1 MVPAPAT
8 TGPGTPRAT
17 EGEPRRAAEY
27 PELHSAP
34 RQLPPGAAYAP
45 QHAPAPAP
53 SRLVDS
59 PVNYSRPL
67 SISPAPPPPPHHQ
80 QHSNSAPPA
89 LHTRRSFVGPAHHL
103 ASPSSSSSSTRAP
116 TPGAPSPSTR
126 TAAASGMSLASQY
139 PTFVPAPAFSPEDR
153 GPYPPSPARDVRE
166 PTQVKADYL
175 DSAPSSAAP
184 APTLARPRSLAA
196 FHEPASSS
204 AAAAAAASRDLDMAG
219 VGTRASLILPSSS
232 TTAAASTSAPVLL
245 SPPSRATG
253 GAPAPA
259 RSPQLVA
266 ASPYASAPSASA
278 ALVSPSPVAGPAPP
292 PAAPAAYSTAPAP
305 GPPPPPPPPHLV
317 PQPEVCVECMMRDR
331 DMADVDVTGARV
343 WERDSDAEW
352 DEQVRWEADQVEQLN
367 GGGGGPGSYDVH
379 GGGNGSSESGGA
391 LGGPGVRRSVYER
404 ESSSAH
410 TGVGAGPGG
419 RRRLGKGQLLTS
431 GNLKVWTTMNP
442 PAAAHRWRTLQTFL
456 ATQAHYLELDR
467 QARIREASAAAAAV
481 SASSSPHGSSPIEL
495 LPTAVGAPPRNRA
508 SSLLS
513 PESLA
518 AEKAA
523 LEHEERVA
531 LRAIK
536 SRSRATLA
544 DETNLHQ
551 HQHHL
556 AGNQNFRHSSA
567 SLLPP
572 PSLYNGASG
581 NGGGGGGGG
590 NASSG
595 SSMRSYSAGDQP
607 WLGPTLRRLSSPS
620 AGAPVPG
627 AAGASQLSA
636 SPPKSPATSMASSR
650 FAFPKFAR
658 SSTDLRSL
666 PPAGGGGGGGGA
678 TPRSVSPARTSG
690 DGSARRP
697 TSMWSRF
704 RQSASAASVLSFAP
718 SGSMMDMHLGLEQ
731 DQRAG
736 LAAAGGPG
744 YGSLGHYGAGVGGGF
759 GGGGAA
765 MYAAQHGAGAGAGA
779 AGYGF
784 GSPQQAVY
792 DTYGAAAMSDPA
804 VARHADRRE
813 RERVLA
819 ETAAAREAAA
829 AAAAAEAEHGAGKK
843 KKKGLKGFFN
853 KLVGGGGGGGS
864 GRARSRTLGSS
875 SAPATPGVDRGAPF
889 DASLGPGSRY
899 GGAGAAADDE
909 LAPPPPLSAL
919 ANEPRYHLRSGSS
932 SSVDSLGPYTP
943 PLPPQQQFRQSYHM
957 SMPGGGHAADRQ
969 SILTLGSFTST
980 RSNGNGGGGG
990 GGGSS
995 NKAASGAGAR
1005 ASTVPSRNSWVG
1017 RPSLD
1022 SVRRPGSFA
1031 GGQALGGGPGDAE
1044 TETEVLA
1051 GAVDDL
1057 DLDPE
1062 QQHDDEHELLQPPP
1076 QPRSQ
1081 KSLPLLPSEATYR
1094 GGSPSPHGASPYD
1107 PYHAANTA
1115 PRAGP
1120 PASFDAPLA
1129 SAGPYGNYGASRSA
1143 YTLGSS
1149 PAADS
1154 RASLAQEFGLVGG
1167 DREQDEQQQQ
1177 HTVRKSRSRPKVFSL
1192 SFGSNGGKKS
1202 QHRQSS
1208 AEVPGLATPPPP
1220 PLPSAARGASLDS
1233 SSVMRYAEP
1242 YDGRPP
1248 AEALVGGMR

>member
-1 MVPAPAT
+1 MQAPPT
-8 TGPGTPRAT
+8 TGTPQGS
-17 EGEPRRAAEY
+17 EGGARRGAEY
-27 PELHSAP
+27 LGQHTAR

-53 SRLVDS
+53 PPPQPPRRLVES

-67 SISPAPPPPPHHQ
+67 SVSPAPPPPPQQQQQQQQ

-89 LHTRRSFVGPAHHL
+89 LHTRRSFIGPSHL
-103 ASPSSSSSSTRAP
+103 ASPSSSPSTT
-116 TPGAPSPSTR
+116 TPAPSPNGAPSTR
-126 TAAASGMSLASQY
+126 TAAASGMSLASQL
-139 PTFVPAPAFSPEDR
+139 PSFVPAVAFSPEDR
-153 GPYPPSPARDVRE
+153 GPYPPLASPTRELRE
-166 PTQVKADYL
+166 PASAVADYL
-175 DSAPSSAAP
+175 DAA
-184 APTLARPRSLAA
+184 TTAA
-196 FHEPASSS
+196 ATAAQGASSSS
-204 AAAAAAASRDLDMAG
+204 AAAAAPRVGLDDLDMAG
-219 VGTRASLILPSSS
+219 VGTRASLILPSSFS
-232 TTAAASTSAPVLL
+232 GAPTPSSSSGAPVPLL
-245 SPPSRATG
+245 SPPRT
-253 GAPAPA
+253 GAPTPA

-278 ALVSPSPVAGPAPP
+278 ALVSASASPVGAPP
-292 PAAPAAYSTAPAP
+292 PPLAPPATPAQAYAAPPGAQPPKPP
-305 GPPPPPPPPHLV
+305 GPPQPPPHLV
-317 PQPEVCVECMMRDR
+317 AQPEVCVECMMRDR

-352 DEQVRWEADQVEQLN
+352 DEQCRWEDQVELL
-367 GGGGGPGSYDVH
+367 GAGAGAGAGSGSGHEAH
-379 GGGNGSSESGGA
+379 GGGNGSSESGAGA
-391 LGGPGVRRSVYER
+391 GVRRSVYER

-410 TGVGAGPGG
+410 TGAGAGAGG

-467 QARIREASAAAAAV
+467 QARIREASAAAAAA
-481 SASSSPHGSSPIEL
+481 ASSSPHGPSPIEH
-495 LPTAVGAPPRNRA
+495 LPAVTASTQPRNRA

-551 HQHHL
+551 HQHQHQF
-556 AGNQNFRHSSA
+556 AGGNQSFRHSSA

-572 PSLYNGASG
+572 PSLYNGVAGG
-581 NGGGGGGGG
+581 NGGGG

-607 WLGPTLRRLSSPS
+607 WLGPALRRLSSPS
-620 AGAPVPG
+620 AAGAPAG
-627 AAGASQLSA
+627 AGAGASQLSA

-666 PPAGGGGGGGGA
+666 PPGGGTGGGGGA

-744 YGSLGHYGAGVGGGF
+744 YGSLGHYGG

-779 AGYGF
+779 GYGF

-792 DTYGAAAMSDPA
+792 DAYGAAAMSDPA

-853 KLVGGGGGGGS
+853 KLVGGGGGGG
-864 GRARSRTLGSS
+864 RARSRTLGSS

-899 GGAGAAADDE
+899 GADDDE

-957 SMPGGGHAADRQ
+957 PMHGGGAHAADRQ
-969 SILTLGSFTST
+969 SVLTLGSFTST
-980 RSNGNGGGGG
+980 RSNGGGGGG
-990 GGGSS
+990 GGG
-995 NKAASGAGAR
+995 NKPSSGAGAR

-1022 SVRRPGSFA
+1022 SVRRPGSF
-1031 GGQALGGGPGDAE
+1031 GGGPALGGGGGGPGDAE
-1044 TETEVLA
+1044 TEVLA
-1051 GAVDDL
+1051 GGVDDL
-1057 DLDPE
+1057 DLEPE
-1062 QQHDDEHELLQPPP
+1062 QQHGDDEHELLQPPP
-1076 QPRSQ
+1076 HPRSQ

-1094 GGSPSPHGASPYD
+1094 GSPSPHGASSPYD
-1107 PYHAANTA
+1107 PYHAA
-1115 PRAGP
+1115 RAGP
-1120 PASFDAPLA
+1120 SAGYDVPE
-1129 SAGPYGNYGASRSA
+1129 AGPYGNYGASRSA
-1143 YTLGSS
+1143 YTLGSN

-1154 RASLAQEFGLVGG
+1154 RASLAQEFGLVG
-1167 DREQDEQQQQ
+1167 DQEQQ
-1177 HTVRKSRSRPKVFSL
+1177 HTVRKSRSRHKVFSL
-1192 SFGSNGGKKS
+1192 SFGSNSGKKG

-1208 AEVPGLATPPPP
+1208 AEVGPPPP
-1220 PLPSAARGASLDS
+1220 PSLPQPSAARGASLDS
-1233 SSVMRYAEP
+1233 SSVMRYAEA
-1242 YDGRPP
+1242 YDGRPQG
-1248 AEALVGGMR
+1248 EALVGGMR